1 MIKEFYND
9 KVLLITGTT
18 GFLGKVLLEKF
29 FRSANGFKRIYLLV
43 RPKSG
48 TSIMD
53 RVKRE
58 ILQSQCFDNVR
69 KMPNFDQI
77 VLNKIIPIE
86 GDITKDNLALK
97 PEDRERLINDV
108 DVIINCAASVDF
120 NERLCDALQVNY
132 FGCQRMYQLAS
143 ECKKLCVFTHVSTC
157 YVNCEKQGFI
167 KEQIYDINEDSEQIV
182 NNILAMTPLE

>member
-132 FGCQRMYQLAS
+132 FGC
-143 ECKKLCVFTHVSTC
+143 
-157 YVNCEKQGFI
+157 
-167 KEQIYDINEDSEQIV
+167 
-182 NNILAMTPLE
+182 